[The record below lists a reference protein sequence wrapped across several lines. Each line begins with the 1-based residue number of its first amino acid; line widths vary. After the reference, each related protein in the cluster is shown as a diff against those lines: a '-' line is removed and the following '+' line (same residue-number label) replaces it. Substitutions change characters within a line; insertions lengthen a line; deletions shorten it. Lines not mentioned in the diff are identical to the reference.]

1 MERKI
6 FILAGLG
13 YGDEGKG
20 TVADF
25 LTSVFP
31 VESIW
36 RYNGGAQAAHYVTS
50 PEGIVH
56 CFSQFGSGS
65 LSKPVSSVLS
75 RFTAINP
82 ISLFSEHK
90 VLQEKIHFPL
100 PEINLDAR
108 ALVVTPYH
116 SLINQMREISRGK
129 KRVGSCGRG
138 IGETFRDVEGF
149 GDKVLRI
156 GDLGNLSVLKH
167 KLNFLRLIKIDQAEQ
182 LLLSDPTNPELLR
195 RLEKLN
201 DEEYFWNLMEF
212 YLYFSTW
219 RPVKIF
225 SNPEDLVGLMNP
237 RSDIIFEGAQ
247 GVLLDRDYGFFP
259 HVTQSNTSFRNAEEL
274 IRENNLSGEIIKIGI
289 IRAYATRHGA
299 GPFLTYNPELS
310 KLIPDENNVSGPWQ
324 GEFQNGWLDLVALRY
339 ALKITGGIDGLAL
352 TNIDRLQNFTEIKVC
367 SSYEYFGQGSL
378 KTLEKYFELQI
389 DDHNHNL
396 IINGLKLTPADKLKD
411 YVWRQEITDILTE
424 CCPIYETL
432 KVNASSFTE
441 DYVQYL
447 EQKLNVKILITSHG
461 PKAHDKKLVRT
472 LTE

>member
-20 TVADF
+20 TMADF
-25 LTSVFP
+25 LTSIFP

-36 RYNGGAQAAHYVTS
+36 RYNGGAQAAHYVVS

-82 ISLFSEHK
+82 ISLFSEYR

-116 SLINQMREISRGK
+116 LLINQMREISRGK

-138 IGETFRDVEGF
+138 IGESFRDAEKLGYSA
-149 GDKVLRI
+149 LRI
-156 GDLGNLSVLKH
+156 GDLGTLS
-167 KLNFLRLIKIDQAEQ
+167 FLRKLSYLRVIKIDQAEQ
-182 LLLSDPTNPELLR
+182 LLLSDPTNQELLK
-195 RLEKLN
+195 RLEKME
-201 DEEYFWNLMEF
+201 DEKYFSELMDF
-212 YLYFSTW
+212 YFYFSTW

-225 SNPEDLVGLMNP
+225 NNQEDLAGLINSN
-237 RSDIIFEGAQ
+237 SDIIFEGAQ

-259 HVTQSNTSFRNAEEL
+259 HLTQSNTSFHNAEEL

-299 GPFLTYNPELS
+299 GPFLTYDSELS
-310 KLIPDENNVSGPWQ
+310 KLIPDENNVSGP
-324 GEFQNGWLDLVALRY
+324 
-339 ALKITGGIDGLAL
+339 LARRVSK
-352 TNIDRLQNFTEIKVC
+352 RL
-367 SSYEYFGQGSL
+367 
-378 KTLEKYFELQI
+378 
-389 DDHNHNL
+389 
-396 IINGLKLTPADKLKD
+396 A
-411 YVWRQEITDILTE
+411 
-424 CCPIYETL
+424 
-432 KVNASSFTE
+432 
-441 DYVQYL
+441 
-447 EQKLNVKILITSHG
+447 
-461 PKAHDKKLVRT
+461 
-472 LTE
+472 